1 MHNHAPAGYIC
12 PLCLIAQGQRTPRGD
27 QEADVVW
34 RSDLGTVFIAGK
46 WWRPDPGHAIVIP
59 NEHIE
64 NLYDMPML
72 VGHAMFDLAQLTAT
86 ALKETYRCDGTSI
99 RQHNEPAGN
108 QDVWHYHIHV
118 FPRYAGDNLYL
129 NHADTFWPSPEQK
142 RPYAE
147 RLRAYFSAR

>member
-1 MHNHAPAGYIC
+1 MHSHAPAGYIC
-12 PLCLIAQGQRTPRGD
+12 PLCLIAKGQPTNRGD

-34 RSDLGTVFIAGK
+34 QSALGTVFIAGK
-46 WWRPDPGHAIVIP
+46 WWRASPAHAIVIP

-64 NLYDMPML
+64 NIYDMPVQ
-72 VGHAMFDLAQLTAT
+72 VGHAMFDLMQLTAM

-129 NHADTFWPSPEQK
+129 NHADTFWPPAEQK
-142 RPYAE
+142 HLHAE